1 MATQPLYVTET
12 QVLRQVANHP
22 DCSWRFTKHSL
33 EEMAKDGWTADD
45 VKHAVTNG
53 RVVLVEQKRDE
64 LWRVEGRNID
74 GNRIQV
80 VVAVYEKAVEIKVI
94 TAF

>member
-1 MATQPLYVTET
+1 MATQPFYVRET
-12 QVLRQVANHP
+12 QVLHQVANDP

-33 EEMAKDGWTADD
+33 EEMLEDGWTVDD

-74 GNRIQV
+74 GNRIRV
-80 VVAVYEKAVEIKVI
+80 VTAVYAKTVEIKVI
-94 TAF
+94 TAL